1 MKKTNK
7 RAVEEESQEVNSNSY
22 HVVLS
27 NYEGPIDLL
36 LDLVKRAKISI
47 EDIFISSITEQYLEA
62 MKQVDE
68 LDMDQA
74 ADFIEV
80 AATLLEIKSRALLPR
95 PETEE
100 EAVAE
105 DSPEKELQDRI
116 RERYYVLYKD
126 AAEKMRER
134 ELINMHY
141 RAPDESVGQ
150 PRLVLKDMSM
160 GGLANALYKLL
171 GRQELNQKT
180 QVVRKIA
187 RDPFTVEGQKS
198 VIRSRVCRTGECSFF
213 DLFDEDYDRSEVVTT
228 FSALLELVKS
238 QEFTV
243 KQENIFEE
251 ITIAV
256 RSAEDNGN

>member
-80 AATLLEIKSRALLPR
+80 AATLLEIKSRATLPHR
-95 PETEE
+95 KSEE
-100 EAVAE
+100 
-105 DSPEKELQDRI
+105 
-116 RERYYVLYKD
+116 
-126 AAEKMRER
+126 
-134 ELINMHY
+134 
-141 RAPDESVGQ
+141 
-150 PRLVLKDMSM
+150 
-160 GGLANALYKLL
+160 
-171 GRQELNQKT
+171 
-180 QVVRKIA
+180 
-187 RDPFTVEGQKS
+187 
-198 VIRSRVCRTGECSFF
+198 
-213 DLFDEDYDRSEVVTT
+213 
-228 FSALLELVKS
+228 
-238 QEFTV
+238 
-243 KQENIFEE
+243 
-251 ITIAV
+251 
-256 RSAEDNGN
+256 

>member
-95 PETEE
+95 PETKE

-116 RERYYVLYKD
+116 RARSYVL
-126 AAEKMRER
+126 
-134 ELINMHY
+134 
-141 RAPDESVGQ
+141 
-150 PRLVLKDMSM
+150 
-160 GGLANALYKLL
+160 
-171 GRQELNQKT
+171 
-180 QVVRKIA
+180 
-187 RDPFTVEGQKS
+187 
-198 VIRSRVCRTGECSFF
+198 
-213 DLFDEDYDRSEVVTT
+213 
-228 FSALLELVKS
+228 
-238 QEFTV
+238 
-243 KQENIFEE
+243 
-251 ITIAV
+251 
-256 RSAEDNGN
+256 